1 MTLPPLPFPLLM
13 TPHLHAIARTY
24 DLAADHFDRLP
35 FWHEFGARTVAALH
49 LAPGQHVV
57 DLCCGSGASALPAAR
72 AVGPSGR
79 VTGVDVSQGL
89 IAVARARAAQA
100 GLPQVT
106 FECADVTQLDRPA
119 SSLDA
124 VISVF
129 GLFFIDDMAAL
140 LHRAWQ
146 WLTPGGALAITTW
159 GEQVLAPG
167 EDWFWDAA
175 RREQP
180 DIATAG
186 HAARLDSPDKLRQ
199 VFTDA
204 GLPAPVITPD
214 RWHMPLATPD
224 AFWPVILG
232 TSNRRT
238 LEQLTPDARERVR
251 AEVTARLAAHHV
263 TALTLDVLYAVARR
277 P

>member
-1 MTLPPLPFPLLM
+1 MAADI
-13 TPHLHAIARTY
+13 HAIARTY
-24 DLAADHFDRLP
+24 DLAADHFDQLP
-35 FWHEFGARTVAALH
+35 FWHEFGGRTVAALD
-49 LAPGQHVV
+49 LAPGHHVV

-72 AVGPSGR
+72 AVGPAGR
-79 VTGVDVSQGL
+79 VTGIDISPGL

-100 GLPQVT
+100 GLAQAA
-106 FECADVTQLDRPA
+106 FECADVTNYNRPP
-119 SSLDA
+119 SSVDA

-129 GLFFIDDMAAL
+129 GLFFLEDMAAL

-180 DIATAG
+180 GIATAG
-186 HAARLDSPDKLRQ
+186 HAARLDSPDKLQQ
-199 VFTDA
+199 VFADA

-238 LEQLTPDARERVR
+238 LEQLTPDARARVR
-251 AEVTARLAAHHV
+251 AEVTARLADHHV
-263 TALTLDVLYAVARR
+263 TALTLDVLYAVVRR

>member
-1 MTLPPLPFPLLM
+1 MAADV
-13 TPHLHAIARTY
+13 HAIARTY
-24 DLAADHFDRLP
+24 DLAADHFDQLP
-35 FWHEFGARTVAALH
+35 FWHEFGGRTVAALD
-49 LAPGQHVV
+49 LAPGHHVV

-72 AVGPSGR
+72 AVGPAGR
-79 VTGVDVSQGL
+79 VTGIDISPGL
-89 IAVARARAAQA
+89 IAVARARAAQE
-100 GLPQVT
+100 GLSQAA
-106 FECADVTQLDRPA
+106 FECADVTHYNRPP
-119 SSLDA
+119 SSVDA

-129 GLFFIDDMAAL
+129 GLFFLEDMAAL

-167 EDWFWDAA
+167 EDWFWNAA

-180 DIATAG
+180 GIATAV
-186 HAARLDSPDKLRQ
+186 HAARLDAPDKLQQ
-199 VFTDA
+199 VFADA

-238 LEQLTPDARERVR
+238 LEQLTQDARARVR
-251 AEVTARLAAHHV
+251 AEVTARLADHHV
-263 TALTLDVLYAVARR
+263 TALTLDVLYAVVRR